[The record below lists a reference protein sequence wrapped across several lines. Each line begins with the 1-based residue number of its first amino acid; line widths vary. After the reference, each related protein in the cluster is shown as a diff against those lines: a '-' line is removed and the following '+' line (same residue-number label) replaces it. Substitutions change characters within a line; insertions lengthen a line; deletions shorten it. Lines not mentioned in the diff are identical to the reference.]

1 MSKSATGAKRTKT
14 KPRPAAKKIAA
25 TVKPEPTARKPA
37 AKTKVAAK
45 APRPTGETKAAGKAK
60 PAVKKT
66 AAKKTAAKKRARPA
80 VKRSSASELA
90 LEDKVVLDDSVTP
103 EVFAAG
109 VEEYGWPLVA
119 EHPATNDS
127 NYEQV
132 YALGEGGETKAYY
145 VEDHFVRV
153 RYVVTRGPEAR
164 AVADGVRYAFAHAD
178 AERLL
183 EAAEEDGDLQTMV
196 DWLMSSTVLG
206 DHAGHERL
214 RALVERRLA
223 HPSSAI
229 RRAALISVS
238 WLEWPDFQRT
248 VERLAEED
256 PHEDVRRDAS
266 SLAESY
272 ALRAQGKL

>member
-1 MSKSATGAKRTKT
+1 MSKSATGAKSTKT
-14 KPRPAAKKIAA
+14 KPRPAAKKGA
-25 TVKPEPTARKPA
+25 
-37 AKTKVAAK
+37 
-45 APRPTGETKAAGKAK
+45 AAGKAK
-60 PAVKKT
+60 PAAKKT
-66 AAKKTAAKKRARPA
+66 AAKKTAARKSVAKKPARPA
-80 VKRSSASELA
+80 VKTGSASEMA

-119 EHPATNDS
+119 ELPATNGS

-132 YALGEGGETKAYY
+132 YALGERGETKAYY

-178 AERLL
+178 TERLL

-223 HPSSAI
+223 HPSSAV

-238 WLEWPDFQRT
+238 WLEWPDFRRT
-248 VERLAEED
+248 VERLAGED
-256 PHEDVRRDAS
+256 PHEDVRLDAS

-272 ALRAQGKL
+272 ALRDQGKL